1 MKTKFLKTI
10 ERYFNGEMDKQ
21 EREQF
26 ESDLGSNPLL
36 KKEFDEC
43 KAVYEAIGD
52 KESLQLRRQLK
63 EIARGFEKG
72 EGRIGIRRVR
82 NEWVWLAALLIISIS
97 IISIV
102 YSLVNSPLTSQ
113 YLALRDNVRNTSS
126 GTFRLDPVYDDMMR
140 YRLRS
145 SEFILEC
152 PRDSLVVE
160 KRSDVLF
167 RWTTSIEGPFILEI
181 LNRHGALVF
190 SSADPISSPYTFSKN
205 IPVGI
210 YIVRIRTATQAV
222 CYRLLYVV

>member
-1 MKTKFLKTI
+1 MNP
-10 ERYFNGEMDKQ
+10 E

-26 ESDLGSNPLL
+26 ESDLKINPFL
-36 KKEFDEC
+36 KREYEEY
-43 KAVYEAIGD
+43 KAVYDAIGD
-52 KESLQLRRQLK
+52 KETLELRRQMK

-72 EGRIGIRRVR
+72 EGWIGIRKIR
-82 NEWVWLAALLIISIS
+82 NEWVWLAALIIVSLS
-97 IISIV
+97 IIFV
-102 YSLVNSPLTSQ
+102 VHSLVNSPFTSQ
-113 YLALRDNVRNTSS
+113 YLALRDGARNISN

-145 SEFILEC
+145 TEFILEC

-160 KRSDVLF
+160 KKSDVLF

-190 SSADPISSPYTFSKN
+190 SSATPISSPYTFSKN
-205 IPVGI
+205 IPVGV